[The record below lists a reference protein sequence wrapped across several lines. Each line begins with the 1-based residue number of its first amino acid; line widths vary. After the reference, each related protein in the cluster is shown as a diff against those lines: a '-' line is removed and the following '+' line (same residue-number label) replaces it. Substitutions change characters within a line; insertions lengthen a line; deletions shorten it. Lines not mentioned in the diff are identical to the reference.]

1 MYLLMSSKCKVGHAE
16 KTHDPSLTFG
26 VGAMSVML
34 HTGYVIDDAISNA
47 NLSTLSAQLHSMLNA
62 F

>member
-1 MYLLMSSKCKVGHAE
+1 MSSERKVGHAE
-16 KTHDPSLTFG
+16 KAHNPKFTLG

-34 HTGYVIDDAISNA
+34 HTEYVIDDAISNA